1 MPELPEVQTIVSDLQ
16 KILPGLK
23 IVGVETDWKKM
34 FKNVSF
40 ENFKKQVSD
49 EKILDVR
56 RVGKNI
62 LIDLSGE
69 KNNSHPPENDR
80 PFFMRQLGTGNP
92 ARCGRGK
99 MAGQRSGGDKRRPS
113 KPLYSSCF

>member
-23 IVGVETDWKKM
+23 ITGVETGWKKM
-34 FKNVSF
+34 FNNVSF
-40 ENFKKQVSD
+40 ENFKRDIVG

-62 LIDLSGE
+62 LIDLTGS
-69 KNNSHPPENDR
+69 KTILV
-80 PFFMRQLGTGNP
+80 PFCPRFFAQPSCL
-92 ARCGRGK
+92 ARNGRGYHFPF
-99 MAGQRSGGDKRRPS
+99 AV
-113 KPLYSSCF
+113 